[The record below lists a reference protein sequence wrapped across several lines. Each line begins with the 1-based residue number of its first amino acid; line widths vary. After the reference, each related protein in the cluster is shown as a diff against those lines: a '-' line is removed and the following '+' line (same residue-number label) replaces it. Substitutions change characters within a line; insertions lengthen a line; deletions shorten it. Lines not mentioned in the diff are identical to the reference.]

1 MNNKYIKLEKENNT
15 AIYLLKFK
23 KILKIATEI
32 IPKLP
37 TKEDSLLAIA
47 VKSLGIWD
55 SVSALA
61 TKHHL
66 CEIDTFIG
74 NIPNKINHEN
84 PQFVDLFFKTSIK
97 DLFKLETIPM
107 HAHLSIIKAKHNT
120 DHLTLTY
127 SIKYC

>member
-66 CEIDTFIG
+66 WKTRLRKKFIC
-74 NIPNKINHEN
+74 NPFSRINSWKCSEN
-84 PQFVDLFFKTSIK
+84 
-97 DLFKLETIPM
+97 
-107 HAHLSIIKAKHNT
+107 
-120 DHLTLTY
+120 
-127 SIKYC
+127 